1 MCIRDRDTGQC
12 GAVDAEQGR
21 ELLLRHVGAETRPA
35 AILLGHFL
43 KHPAYMAHRAD
54 KRGVAEVLRMD
65 DQVYAKRV
73 DEVEQQIRMGGGERA
88 IRQQPGVEN
97 RGFHPFRAGHHSVC
111 LLYTSR
117 TTRAR

>member
-1 MCIRDRDTGQC
+1 
-12 GAVDAEQGR
+12 
-21 ELLLRHVGAETRPA
+21 
-35 AILLGHFL
+35 
-43 KHPAYMAHRAD
+43 MAHRAD

-97 RGFHPFRAGHHSVC
+97 RGFHPFRAGHHSV
-111 LLYTSR
+111 LDVPKRHTIDV
-117 TTRAR
+117 